1 MPIVIKMKMQNL
13 REEIEIPEGIT
24 VTANDARISV
34 SKGKAMN
41 TRIFRDPRITIVI
54 EGNKIVL
61 QVAKASKKEKMQVG
75 TFAAHLR
82 NMIRGVDEQWMY
94 KLKVC
99 AGHFPMNI
107 TISGK
112 QFIVKNF
119 VGEKVPR
126 VLELP
131 EGVEVTLEGSDV
143 TVTSHDK
150 EIAGRIAG
158 AIELLCRRP
167 GFDPRVFQQGIYIVE
182 KAGKSV

>member
-13 REEIEIPEGIT
+13 REEIEIPEGVT
-24 VTANDARISV
+24 VIAEGARMSI
-34 SKGKAMN
+34 SKGKAKN
-41 TRIFRDPRITIVI
+41 VRVFRDPRIAIAM

-61 QVAKASKKEKMQVG
+61 QVAKATRKEKMQVG

-82 NMIRGVDEQWMY
+82 NMIKGVNEQWTY

-107 TISGK
+107 AISGK

-131 EGVEVTLEGSDV
+131 EGVEVKIEGSDI

-150 EIAGRIAG
+150 EVAGRTAG
-158 AIELLCRRP
+158 SIELLCRRP

-182 KAGKSV
+182 KAGKNV

>member
-13 REEIEIPEGIT
+13 REEIEIPEGVT
-24 VTANDARISV
+24 VTEEGTRMTV

-41 TRIFRDPRITIVI
+41 TRVFRDPRIKVLK

-61 QVAKASKKEKMQVG
+61 QAAKATKKEKMQVG

-82 NMIRGVDEQWMY
+82 NMIKGVNEQWMY

-131 EGVEVTLEGSDV
+131 EGVEVKMEGSDI

-150 EIAGRIAG
+150 EIAGRTAG

-167 GFDPRVFQQGIYIVE
+167 GFDPRVFQQGIYIME